1 MSTIYSKF
9 RNITTLLFDVDGV
22 FTNSNIL
29 ITESGDLLRSMS
41 TQDGL
46 AVKRAIKHNFNV
58 AIITKGSSKGV
69 TSRLEGLNV
78 LDIYSAVDDKEKTF
92 YNYITEKNTSPDQC
106 LYMGDDLS
114 DICVLKL
121 VNIASCPSDAV
132 HEVKSEC
139 NYISPYKGGEG
150 CVRDVIERTLRSHG
164 KWS

>member
-9 RNITTLLFDVDGV
+9 KTITTLLFDVDGV
-22 FTNSNIL
+22 FTNSDIL

-46 AVKRAIKHNFNV
+46 AVKRAINHNFNV
-58 AIITKGSSKGV
+58 AIITKGGSKGV

-78 LDIYSAVDDKEKTF
+78 LDIYSSVDDKEKTF
-92 YNYITEKNTSPDQC
+92 YEYIKKKNTTPDHC

-114 DICVLKL
+114 DLCVLKL
-121 VNIASCPSDAV
+121 VAIASCPSDAV
-132 HEVKSEC
+132 HEVKSQC
-139 NYISPYKGGEG
+139 NYISPFIGGRG